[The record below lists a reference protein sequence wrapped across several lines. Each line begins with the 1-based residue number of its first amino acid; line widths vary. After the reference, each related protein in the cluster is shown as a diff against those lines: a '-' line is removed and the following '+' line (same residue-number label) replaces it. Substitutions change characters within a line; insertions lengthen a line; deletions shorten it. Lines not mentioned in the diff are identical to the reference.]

1 MNREAGK
8 DLHARSENAMYVLD
22 SHKST
27 TATSIARSGTMQD
40 VGDFTSL
47 CINSDTIMMAMFS
60 TEGPQPLYHQFLL
73 IFVKTVNNR
82 DWADWFAKNGGN
94 MPGLHWHLYIFLER
108 IFNLLADFSKNF
120 TNINVM
126 TMGRPISELDSSS
139 LTKALTVMKAFINQ
153 VELAAGAASIK
164 TASTP

>member
-1 MNREAGK
+1 
-8 DLHARSENAMYVLD
+8 
-22 SHKST
+22 
-27 TATSIARSGTMQD
+27 MQD

-47 CINSDTIMMAMFS
+47 CINSNTIMMAMFS

-82 DWADWFAKNGGN
+82 NWADFVCKEWKYARPPLAFVFF
-94 MPGLHWHLYIFLER
+94 FLER
-108 IFNLLADFSKNF
+108 IFKLLADFSKNF
-120 TNINVM
+120 TNINVV
-126 TMGRPISELDSSS
+126 TMGRPISELDTSS

-153 VELAAGAASIK
+153 VELAAGAASIN